1 MKKIGK
7 ALCHHYNKNNANQPS
22 IVNVSERLFDIPI
35 LFLYLPAF
43 YLLYVISKVDI
54 ITSFPSVRIYTEVGL
69 QNCKFLLLLA

>member
-1 MKKIGK
+1 MKKTGK
-7 ALCHHYNKNNANQPS
+7 ASWQNKANQPS

-54 ITSFPSVRIYTEVGL
+54 ITSCPSVRIYTEVGL